1 MVRSIATV
9 ANYDYIT
16 DVKFRE
22 DGEIEASVRFAGYIE
37 ARHYT
42 DHDTEAGGDA
52 AAHESLYS
60 SLLRPGLAGPVHCHI
75 AAFKADFDIGGVRA
89 NTLRVT
95 SVGASDAPPSPREP
109 FPRPRH
115 PYKVLS
121 HRAVEAEGIGAS
133 TFVADVRELRLHKR
147 LVQAVVRIIE
157 YLLR

>member
-42 DHDTEAGGDA
+42 EAGGDG

-95 SVGASDAPPSPREP
+95 SVRASDAPPSTSVSTP
-109 FPRPRH
+109 F
-115 PYKVLS
+115 
-121 HRAVEAEGIGAS
+121 
-133 TFVADVRELRLHKR
+133 TMWVRRSFE
-147 LVQAVVRIIE
+147 V
-157 YLLR
+157 